1 MTPVGPALIAALAS
15 TLASGSSAQTV
26 IDARVYDSAA
36 RFKPLNRANLVLNET
51 ITPHW
56 RVDGRE
62 RFTYRRD
69 LGDGRGVFFAI
80 DAATGARRPA
90 FDQGTVAR
98 GLSVA
103 TGAPVDADRLPFKD
117 YDEVGSRAIRFSTAG
132 KTWTCSVSKPG
143 CDGHQDA
150 PIDPMT
156 IPSPDGKWLAFVKDY
171 NLWIRSAD
179 GGESFALTTDGQ
191 AHYAYGATPECN
203 PLITPK
209 VLYGG
214 AIAPVVLWSPDSR
227 RLFTQKIDER
237 NVRVM
242 TLVQSTPTDGGIV
255 PVARSWRA
263 PFSTDPALPME
274 EPWVFDVASRTG
286 HRVEMEPTPR
296 TVITSIEGRDAWWS
310 SDSRQVYL
318 FARTRYY
325 KAMSLRTID
334 PATGKARTI
343 VSESARTFVESGTN
357 GQRPIAYPLANG
369 EVIWFSERDG
379 RGHLYIYDAATGVQK
394 RQLTKGDWAVRS
406 VVGLDET
413 AGFIFVTGT
422 EREAN
427 ADPYLHKIYR
437 IRIRDGAITLLTPE
451 EADHEVATGLV
462 WAYLE
467 PPPEIARSPDASRG
481 ISPSGRYFLDNSTRT
496 DLANLTVLRRTDG
509 KFIAEVEQ
517 ADMSRLTRGGLTLPE
532 RFSAV
537 AADGKTPLYGII
549 LRPSTYDPKKS
560 YPIIDALYPGPQ
572 WGGAHPRLFDTLFN
586 YAQTYAELGFIVIQ
600 MDGRGTP
607 GRSKAFLDETYGKLG
622 LAGHLDD
629 HVAVLR
635 QLAKRDPSIDLARAG
650 VVGGSAGGYATLRA
664 MFTYPDVFK
673 AGMAAAPYN
682 NPKVLM
688 PDFTEKFMGP
698 ESGSNYADVAVAPLA
713 GGLKGKLLLTAGEM
727 DWTVTPWPT
736 LQIVDSLV
744 KAHKDFE
751 FVLAPN
757 VDHSPLTLYGDPML
771 LRGWNF
777 FVANLMGARPPASY
791 AFPTEARPH

>member
-1 MTPVGPALIAALAS
+1 MKLFGLMVIA
-15 TLASGSSAQTV
+15 TLASMFASLASAQPV
-26 IDARVYDSAA
+26 IDRRVYDSAA
-36 RFKPLNRANLVLNET
+36 RFKPLNRASLILNET
-51 ITPHW
+51 IVPHW
-56 RVDGRE
+56 RTGGPE

-69 LGDGRGVFFAI
+69 LGDGRGTFFVI
-80 DAATGARRPA
+80 DAATGHRRPA
-90 FDQGTVAR
+90 FDSSMVAQ
-98 GLSVA
+98 GLSKA
-103 TGAPVDADRLPFKD
+103 TGATVEADRLPFRD
-117 YDEVGSRAIRFSTAG
+117 YDEIDGGGIRFSSAG
-132 KTWTCSVSKPG
+132 ATWVCSVRKPD
-143 CDGHQDA
+143 CQGHADKA
-150 PIDPMT
+150 VDPMAV
-156 IPSPDGKWLAFVKDY
+156 PSPDGKWLAFVKDY
-171 NLWIRSAD
+171 NLWIRSAESGD
-179 GGESFALTTDGQ
+179 SFALTTDGQ
-191 AHYAYGATPECN
+191 AHDAYAAPPESN
-203 PLITPK
+203 PLDTPK

-214 AIAPVVLWSPDSR
+214 AIAPLVLWSPDSR
-227 RLFTQKIDER
+227 RLFTHKLDER

-242 TLVQSTPTDGGIV
+242 TLVQSTPTDGGV
-255 PVARSWRA
+255 MPVARSWRA
-263 PFSTDPALPME
+263 PFSTDPVLPME
-274 EPWVFDVASRTG
+274 EPWVFDIASHTG
-286 HRVEMEPTPR
+286 HRVEMEPTPK
-296 TVITSIEGRDAWWS
+296 TVVTSIEGREAWWS
-310 SDSRQVYL
+310 PDSRQVYL

-325 KAMSLRTID
+325 KSMSLRAVD

-343 VSESARTFVESGTN
+343 VSESAKTFVESGTN

-379 RGHLYIYDAATGVQK
+379 RGHLYIYDASTGELK
-394 RQLTKGDWAVRS
+394 RQLTHGDWAVRS
-406 VVGLDET
+406 VVGLDE
-413 AGFIFVTGT
+413 AGGFIFVTGT
-422 EREAN
+422 EREPDT
-427 ADPYLHKIYR
+427 DPYLHKIYR

-467 PPPEIARSPDASRG
+467 LPPELARSPDASRG
-481 ISPSGRYFLDNSTRT
+481 ISPSGRYFLDNYTRT
-496 DLANLTVLRRTDG
+496 DLANRTVLRRTDG
-509 KFIAEVEQ
+509 KFIAEIEQ

-532 RFSAV
+532 RFSAL

-549 LRPSTYDPKKS
+549 LRPSDYDPKKS
-560 YPIIDALYPGPQ
+560 YPVIDALYPGPQ

-736 LQIVDSLV
+736 LQVVDSLV

-771 LRGWNF
+771 VRGWNF